1 MSQMLFLETAH
12 LVHIVF
18 LIQKCTCGKV
28 TMSRMFS
35 YVFTCHSTLNF
46 QTFSLLCRVHLL
58 FSSKDFLFHY
68 FQKSFGFSSKNKSS
82 FSSTLLKNLC
92 SLSACFAISLF
103 QIFFMFSVLL
113 FSKTFCSLLG
123 SHSLL
128 SSKIFLFL
136 FNSSQ
141 KPSVLYRF
149 SLVISLFSYKNFL
162 SSSTLRKNFHSLSDS
177 LFIPLFSSKFSVL
190 FYSSQN
196 KTFCSLS
203 GSLTLLL
210 FSS

>member
-103 QIFFMFSVLL
+103 QIFL
-113 FSKTFCSLLG
+113 C
-123 SHSLL
+123 
-128 SSKIFLFL
+128 FLFY
-136 FNSSQ
+136 SSQ
-141 KPSVLYRF
+141 KLSVLYW
-149 SLVISLFSYKNFL
+149 VHIHSYLLKYFCF
-162 SSSTLRKNFHSLSDS
+162 SSTLRKN
-177 LFIPLFSSKFSVL
+177 
-190 FYSSQN
+190 
-196 KTFCSLS
+196 
-203 GSLTLLL
+203 LL
-210 FSS
+210 FSIGFHL